1 MVVRF
6 FQSAHSC
13 HPFAWKSKDGSSIS
27 SPLSNFQMIKE
38 TPNPPEADD
47 VSPYESADSKK
58 FNEAAERALDHYLN
72 PAALKSPANRKPSTM
87 FLVAPDIKDEDL
99 LAHTCESLAQASV
112 MASDFAGYL
121 EGPHRHTAMAI
132 QQIVMLAELAVNR
145 MLDNVELP
153 KPAPHC

>member
-1 MVVRF
+1 M
-6 FQSAHSC
+6 
-13 HPFAWKSKDGSSIS
+13 SKEKPP
-27 SPLSNFQMIKE
+27 SP
-38 TPNPPEADD
+38 PADD

-58 FNEAAERALDHYLN
+58 FNDAAERALDHYLN
-72 PAALKSPANRKPSTM
+72 PAALKSPVNRKASTM
-87 FLVAPDIKDEDL
+87 FLIAPDIKDEDL

-153 KPAPHC
+153 KPAPHR